1 MLLAQTTNPGTWT
14 AHEWVWAIVGVLTV
28 IGVVFAIASYGALW
42 LRALLAGCHV
52 SVASIARMKLR
63 GVSPHAVIGSR
74 LLAARAAIPIE
85 TELLESHHLARG
97 NVRAVVRALV
107 AARVSGVPMPWERAA
122 AIDLAG
128 RDVLEA
134 VRACATP
141 IVVDCPH
148 PNSHSKTVDAVAKD
162 GIQIKARARVTLR
175 ANLERVV
182 GGATEETV
190 VARVAEAMVT
200 AIGSAEN
207 YRAVLQRPDLIS
219 QAVLAKKLDAGAAF
233 DILSVDVAAVDV
245 GENVTAR
252 LSAEQAESDVR
263 VARAKAEERL
273 ALAQAREQE
282 MRAVLVESR
291 SKAVLAEAD
300 IPRALAQAL
309 REGNMGV
316 MDYYHVK
323 NLHADAQMRAAI
335 AGAPAGA
342 EGLPGQED

>member
-1 MLLAQTTNPGTWT
+1 MIAEITTTSSEVVWT
-14 AHEWVWAIVGVLTV
+14 LVGVLT
-28 IGVVFAIASYGALW
+28 IGLIIFAIASYGALW

-74 LLAARAAIPIE
+74 LLAARAGIPVE

-148 PNSHSKTVDAVAKD
+148 PNAGAKTVDAVCKD
-162 GIQIKARARVTLR
+162 GVQIKARARVTLR

-190 VARVAEAMVT
+190 VARVAEALVT
-200 AIGSAEN
+200 QIGSSEN
-207 YRAVLQRPDLIS
+207 FRAVLQRPDLLS
-219 QAVLAKKLDAGAAF
+219 QAVLAKKLDAGAAY

-245 GENVTAR
+245 GENVVAR
-252 LSAEQAESDVR
+252 LQAEQAEADVR
-263 VARAKAEERL
+263 VARAKAEERKCL
-273 ALAQAREQE
+273 AVAREHE
-282 MRAVLVESR
+282 MRAVLVENR
-291 SKAVLAEAD
+291 SKVVLAEAD
-300 IPRALAQAL
+300 LPKATAQAL
-309 REGNMGV
+309 REGNLGI
-316 MDYYHVK
+316 MDYYHLK
-323 NLHADAQMRAAI
+323 NLQADAQMRAAI
-335 AGAPAGA
+335 AGSPAGA
-342 EGLPGQED
+342 EAEDEVTS

>member
-1 MLLAQTTNPGTWT
+1 MLLIAEISRTSEIVWT
-14 AHEWVWAIVGVLTV
+14 LVGLATIGLV
-28 IGVVFAIASYGALW
+28 IFAIASYGALW
-42 LRALLAGCHV
+42 VRSLLAGCHV

-74 LLAARAAIPIE
+74 LLAARAGIPVDL
-85 TELLESHHLARG
+85 ELLESHHLARG

-148 PNSHSKTVDAVAKD
+148 PSSGGKTVDAVCKD
-162 GIQIKARARVTLR
+162 GVQIKARARVTLR

-190 VARVAEAMVT
+190 VARVGEALVT
-200 AIGSAEN
+200 AIGSSEN
-207 YRAVLQRPDLIS
+207 FRAVLQRPDLLS
-219 QAVLAKKLDAGAAF
+219 QAVLAKKLDAGAAY

-245 GENVTAR
+245 GENVAAR
-252 LSAEQAESDVR
+252 LQAEQAEADVR
-263 VARAKAEERL
+263 VARAKAEERK
-273 ALAQAREQE
+273 ALAVAREQE
-282 MRAVLVESR
+282 MRAILVENR
-291 SKAVLAEAD
+291 SKVVLAEAD
-300 IPRALAQAL
+300 VPKATAQAL
-309 REGNMGV
+309 REGNLGI
-316 MDYYHVK
+316 MDYYHLK
-323 NLHADAQMRAAI
+323 NLQADAQMRAAI

-342 EGLPGQED
+342 EAEEDVAS

>member
-1 MLLAQTTNPGTWT
+1 LVAFDLMTWEIWSAVLLLSIAL
-14 AHEWVWAIVGVLTV
+14 AIFLV
-28 IGVVFAIASYGALW
+28 ASYGALW
-42 LRALLAGCHV
+42 LRSLLAGCHV

-74 LLAARAAIPIE
+74 LLAARAGIPVE

-141 IVVDCPH
+141 VVVDCPH
-148 PNSHSKTVDAVAKD
+148 PSAGAKTVDAVCKD
-162 GIQIKARARVTLR
+162 GVQIKCRARVTLR

-190 VARVAEAMVT
+190 VARVAEALVT

-207 YRAVLQRPDLIS
+207 FRAVLQRPDLLS
-219 QAVLAKKLDAGAAF
+219 QAVLAKKLDAGAAY
-233 DILSVDVAAVDV
+233 DILSVDVAAVDC

-252 LSAEQAESDVR
+252 LQAEQAEADVR
-263 VARAKAEERL
+263 VARAKAEERK
-273 ALAQAREQE
+273 ALAEAREQE
-282 MRAVLVESR
+282 MRALLIENR
-291 SKAVLAEAD
+291 SKVVLAEAAV
-300 IPRALAQAL
+300 PQAVASAL
-309 REGNMGV
+309 REGNLGI
-316 MDYYHVK
+316 MDYYHLK
-323 NLHADAQMRAAI
+323 NLQADAQMRAAI

-342 EGLPGQED
+342 EAEEDATS